1 MFLDA
6 AAAHMMKM
14 AVVEVV
20 GVPLVANRGVA
31 ATGAVTVCVILMFL
45 CGGHP
50 VFPLLKRSGCDAR
63 PCFVFRLINVLGS
76 GLFRAEGYAGEV
88 SYSRRPRTSR
98 HVRLR

>member
-31 ATGAVTVCVILMFL
+31 ATGAVTVCVISHVLVRRSS
-45 CGGHP
+45 C
-50 VFPLLKRSGCDAR
+50 FPSSKALR
-63 PCFVFRLINVLGS
+63 V
-76 GLFRAEGYAGEV
+76 
-88 SYSRRPRTSR
+88 RR
-98 HVRLR
+98 